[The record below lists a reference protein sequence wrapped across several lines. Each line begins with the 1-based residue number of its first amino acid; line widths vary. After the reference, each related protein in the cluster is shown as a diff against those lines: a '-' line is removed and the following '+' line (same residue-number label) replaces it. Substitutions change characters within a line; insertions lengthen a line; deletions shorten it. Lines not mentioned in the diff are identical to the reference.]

1 MINVVVLMGRLVADP
16 ELKQTANGASVTSFR
31 IAVDR
36 NFANKETGERQA
48 DFINIVAWRQ
58 TAEFVCKY
66 FRKGSMIAVE
76 GSLQTRNYEDKD
88 GNKRTAYEVVANN
101 VSFTGSKAES
111 GTAPRENVASFE
123 VPATA
128 FSSGSNGDFEVVN
141 EQDDDDLPF

>member
-16 ELKQTANGASVTSFR
+16 ELKQTQNGTSVCSFR

-36 NFANKETGERQA
+36 NVANKQTGERQA
-48 DFINIVAWRQ
+48 DFINITAWRQ

-66 FRKGSMIAVE
+66 FRKGSMIAIE
-76 GSLQTRNYEDKD
+76 GSLQTRSYTDKD
-88 GNKRTAYEVVANN
+88 GNNRTAYDVVANN

-111 GTAPRENVASFE
+111 GTRDAAATPFE

-141 EQDDDDLPF
+141 EQEDDDLPF

>member
-16 ELKQTANGASVTSFR
+16 ELKQTANGASVTSFS
-31 IAVDR
+31 IAVER
-36 NFANKETGERQA
+36 NFANKETGERTA

-66 FRKGSMIAVE
+66 FRKGSMIAIE
-76 GSLQTRNYEDKD
+76 GSLQSRSYEDKE
-88 GNKRTAYEVVANN
+88 GKKRTVYEVVANN

-128 FSSGSNGDFEVVN
+128 FSAGSNGDFEVVN